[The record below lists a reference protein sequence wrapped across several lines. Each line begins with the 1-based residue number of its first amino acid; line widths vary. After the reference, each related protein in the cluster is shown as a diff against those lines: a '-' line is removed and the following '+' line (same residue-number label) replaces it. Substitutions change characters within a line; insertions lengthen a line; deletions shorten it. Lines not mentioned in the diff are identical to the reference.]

1 MAAGRMSERALALH
15 CARVYL
21 AEARRRRGQPFAHV
35 LLQWAGNARR
45 MARRGQG
52 ELFR

>member
-1 MAAGRMSERALALH
+1 MTDRALAIH

-35 LLQWAGNARR
+35 LLEWAGNQRRRAAREPR
-45 MARRGQG
+45 QG
-52 ELFR
+52 GLFA